1 MENTNKGN
9 KPQGNKGKSFGNKKA
24 NHAPKNGQ
32 KSGPK
37 SGPKKTAPSKKV
49 ETGFNYKNTEKMNKN
64 FMYKDLRRSH
74 CYDCDFSGSN
84 FDFTSFRGAH
94 FKSCNFYGGSFRA
107 AEFVGSNLKKS
118 RFKKARFEDV
128 IFEGANLDGV
138 DFQGAT
144 FKNTIFVG
152 TDVTKAKNLNTISV
166 NIKIYDAMPELEMSE
181 ALQVAIQELMEN
193 KYVKNARVLDTKEGT
208 INTLSMMR
216 LLEQFDEA
224 QLIKG
229 FGILKDKIAND
240 FCTLS
245 YIIKFLANSE
255 AEGLL

>member
-1 MENTNKGN
+1 MDNTKTANK
-9 KPQGNKGKSFGNKKA
+9 
-24 NHAPKNGQ
+24 
-32 KSGPK
+32 
-37 SGPKKTAPSKKV
+37 GPKKQG
-49 ETGFNYKNTEKMNKN
+49 TGFKGKTTNPKNKPNTSNGKKAPGKNTDAGLNYTNTEKMNKN

-94 FKSCNFYGGSFRA
+94 FKSCNFYGASFRA

-118 RFKKARFEDV
+118 RFKKAKFEDV

-152 TDVTKAKNLNTISV
+152 TDVTKAKNLNTMSV
-166 NIKIYDAMPELEMSE
+166 NIKVYDTMPELEMSE
-181 ALQVAIQELMEN
+181 ALQSAIQTLMEN
-193 KYVKNARVLDTKEGT
+193 PYVKKARVLDTKEGN
-208 INTLSMMR
+208 INTLSIMR
-216 LLEQFDEA
+216 LLQQFEEA
-224 QLIKG
+224 QIIKG
-229 FGILKDKIAND
+229 FEILKDKINND

-255 AEGLL
+255 AEGQL